1 MIGWLR
7 RRWRLVVVRGQ
18 SMSPTLHDGD
28 RLIVRVGRP
37 PTTGDLVVF
46 RARAVVP
53 DADLT
58 WMVKRVQRIES
69 DGAVTV
75 RGDNPRSQD
84 SRHFGAVPPEA
95 ILGVARERR

>member
-18 SMSPTLHDGD
+18 SMAPTLRDGD
-28 RLIVRVGRP
+28 RLIVRIGRSP
-37 PTTGDLVVF
+37 ASGDLVVF
-46 RARAVVP
+46 RARDVVP

-58 WMVKRVQRIES
+58 WMVKRVHRVEP

-75 RGDNPRSQD
+75 RGDNAHSQD
-84 SRHFGAVPPEA
+84 SRHFGAVPREA
-95 ILGVARERR
+95 ILGVARGRR

>member
-1 MIGWLR
+1 MTGWLR

-18 SMSPTLHDGD
+18 SMAPTLRDGD
-28 RLIVRVGRP
+28 RLVVRVGRAP
-37 PTTGDLVVF
+37 VAGDLVVF
-46 RARAVVP
+46 RARDVVP

-58 WMVKRVQRIES
+58 WMVKRVHRVEP

-84 SRHFGAVPPEA
+84 SRHFGAVPRRS
-95 ILGVARERR
+95 ILGVARWRR